1 MLFGH
6 VAATPLFVGSF
17 GQQFR
22 VAGVR
27 NFGAVFVNPQ
37 RRRSI
42 MILEKAM
49 LIAIT
54 GCLMSVAASSQNDFR
69 SSESPPSAS

>member
-1 MLFGH
+1 MLLLP
-6 VAATPLFVGSF
+6 PLFVGSL

-37 RRRSI
+37 RRSSI
-42 MILEKAM
+42 MILENAM

-54 GCLMSVAASSQNDFR
+54 GYLMSMAAHSQNGFR